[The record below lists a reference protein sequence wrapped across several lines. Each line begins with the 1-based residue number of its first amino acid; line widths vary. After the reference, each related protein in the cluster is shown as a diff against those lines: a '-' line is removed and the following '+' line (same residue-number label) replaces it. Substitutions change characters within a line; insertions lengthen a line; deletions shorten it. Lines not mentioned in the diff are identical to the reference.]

1 MKTRKL
7 AEMSMLA
14 ALALIIFIVE
24 SRIPTLAPIPGMKL
38 GLANII
44 TVYAVYR
51 FKPSEAAMILA
62 VRLILGS
69 VFAGNLSALMY
80 SAAGAVFCLAGMII
94 MRKLIPEKN
103 LYLASAAGAVFHNT
117 GQILAACL
125 IMRSSA
131 VFFYYPFLIV
141 SGIIAGL
148 FTGFCAMFV
157 LKRLKRC

>member
-1 MKTRKL
+1 
-7 AEMSMLA
+7 MLA

-38 GLANII
+38 GLANIV

-62 VRLILGS
+62 VRLILGA
-69 VFAGNLSALMY
+69 VFAGNLSTLMY
-80 SAAGAVFCLAGMII
+80 STAGAVFCLVGMIF
-94 MRKLIPEKN
+94 MRKIIPEKN

>member
-1 MKTRKL
+1 
-7 AEMSMLA
+7 
-14 ALALIIFIVE
+14 
-24 SRIPTLAPIPGMKL
+24 
-38 GLANII
+38 
-44 TVYAVYR
+44 
-51 FKPSEAAMILA
+51 EAAMILA

-69 VFAGNLSALMY
+69 VFAGNLSTLMY
-80 SAAGAVFCLAGMII
+80 STAGAVCCLAGMII
-94 MRKLIPEKN
+94 MRKIIPEKN

-157 LKRLKRC
+157 LKRLSRS

>member
-1 MKTRKL
+1 MKTKKL

-14 ALALIIFIVE
+14 AVALIIFIVE

-69 VFAGNLSALMY
+69 VFAGNLSTLMY
-80 SAAGAVFCLAGMII
+80 STAGAVFCLVGMIF
-94 MRKLIPEKN
+94 MRKIIPEKN

-157 LKRLKRC
+157 LKRLSRP

>member
-38 GLANII
+38 GLANIV

-62 VRLILGS
+62 VRLILGA
-69 VFAGNLSALMY
+69 VFAGNLSTLLY

-94 MRKLIPEKN
+94 MRKIIPEKN

-117 GQILAACL
+117 GQILAAVL
-125 IMRSSA
+125 IMRSAA
-131 VFFYYPFLIV
+131 VLYYYPFLIV

>member
-1 MKTRKL
+1 MKTKKL

-14 ALALIIFIVE
+14 AVALIIFIVE

-62 VRLILGS
+62 VRLILGA
-69 VFAGNLSALMY
+69 VFAGNLSTL
-80 SAAGAVFCLAGMII
+80 
-94 MRKLIPEKN
+94 
-103 LYLASAAGAVFHNT
+103 LYSAAGAVFHNT

-157 LKRLKRC
+157 LKRLSRS

>member
-1 MKTRKL
+1 MKTKKL

-14 ALALIIFIVE
+14 AVALIIFIVE
-24 SRIPTLAPIPGMKL
+24 TRIPTLAPIPGMKL

-62 VRLILGS
+62 VRLILGA
-69 VFAGNLSALMY
+69 VFAGNLSTLMY
-80 SAAGAVFCLAGMII
+80 STAGAVFCLIGMIF
-94 MRKLIPEKN
+94 MRKIIPEKN

-157 LKRLKRC
+157 LKRLSRS

>member
-1 MKTRKL
+1 MKTKKL

-38 GLANII
+38 GLANIV

-51 FKPSEAAMILA
+51 FKPSETAI
-62 VRLILGS
+62 ILGA
-69 VFAGNLSALMY
+69 VFAGNLSTLLY

-94 MRKLIPEKN
+94 MRKIIPEKN

-117 GQILAACL
+117 GQILAAVL
-125 IMRSSA
+125 IMRSAA
-131 VFFYYPFLIV
+131 VLYYYPFLIV

>member
-1 MKTRKL
+1 
-7 AEMSMLA
+7 MLA

-80 SAAGAVFCLAGMII
+80 SAAGAVCCLAGMII

-148 FTGFCAMFV
+148 FTGFCALFV

>member
-1 MKTRKL
+1 
-7 AEMSMLA
+7 MSMLA

>member
-24 SRIPTLAPIPGMKL
+24 SRIPTLASIPGMKL

-62 VRLILGS
+62 VRLILGA
-69 VFAGNLSALMY
+69 VFAGNLSTLLY

-94 MRKLIPEKN
+94 MRKIIPEKN
-103 LYLASAAGAVFHNT
+103 MYLASAAGAVFHNT
-117 GQILAACL
+117 GQILAAVL
-125 IMRSSA
+125 IMRSAA
-131 VFFYYPFLIV
+131 VLYYYPFLIV

>member
-1 MKTRKL
+1 
-7 AEMSMLA
+7 
-14 ALALIIFIVE
+14 
-24 SRIPTLAPIPGMKL
+24 
-38 GLANII
+38 
-44 TVYAVYR
+44 
-51 FKPSEAAMILA
+51 MILA

-69 VFAGNLSALMY
+69 VFAGNLSTLMY
-80 SAAGAVFCLAGMII
+80 STAGAVFCLVGMIF
-94 MRKLIPEKN
+94 MRKIIPEKN

-157 LKRLKRC
+157 LKRLSRS